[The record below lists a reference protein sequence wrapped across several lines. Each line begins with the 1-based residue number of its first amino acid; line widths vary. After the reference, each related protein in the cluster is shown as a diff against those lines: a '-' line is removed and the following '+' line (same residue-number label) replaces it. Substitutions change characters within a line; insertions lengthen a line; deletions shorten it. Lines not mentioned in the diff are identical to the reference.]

1 MGIYRAKRENP
12 MSRNR
17 SMSGLSIGE
26 SRLMWNPAVISQ
38 AYSVVVF
45 GFGIISPGREMKREA
60 P

>member
-1 MGIYRAKRENP
+1 
-12 MSRNR
+12 
-17 SMSGLSIGE
+17 MSGLSIGE